1 MRRIAILIAV
11 ASFAAACTAPAPE
24 QLPESSA
31 PHESVTPVAT
41 AVAPRLGVQPETHA
55 DGSGPDGRAD
65 PGGLRS
71 EDSQPADTIETVATQ
86 TVIQLLEDEGLL
98 VLDIDSTAEPPE
110 GPKTTVRTI
119 VLYGTGR
126 SHPQQ
131 DSYLLEMESTAGTWT
146 VLSVEPAP

>member
-1 MRRIAILIAV
+1 MRRIAILMAV

-41 AVAPRLGVQPETHA
+41 VVAPRLGVQREAH
-55 DGSGPDGRAD
+55 DDDSGHDDPAD
-65 PGGLRS
+65 PGVWRS
-71 EDSQPADTIETVATQ
+71 EDSQPADTIEKVATQ
-86 TVIQLLEDEGLL
+86 TVIQLLEEEGLL
-98 VLDIDSTAEPPE
+98 VLDIGSAAAPPE
-110 GPKTTVRTI
+110 GSKSTVRTT

-146 VLSVEPAP
+146 VVSIEPAS

>member
-24 QLPESSA
+24 QLPAASA
-31 PHESVTPVAT
+31 RDGSAQPLSTVVQ
-41 AVAPRLGVQPETHA
+41 PRLGVQPEAH
-55 DGSGPDGRAD
+55 DVDSRPDGPAD
-65 PGGLRS
+65 PGGVRS

-86 TVIQLLEDEGLL
+86 AVIQLLEDEGLL
-98 VLDIDSTAEPPE
+98 VLDIGSTAEPPE
-110 GPKTTVRTI
+110 GTKTTVRTS

>member
-1 MRRIAILIAV
+1 MRGISMLIAV
-11 ASFAAACTAPAPE
+11 TGFAAACTAPAPE

-41 AVAPRLGVQPETHA
+41 VVAPRLGVQPEAH
-55 DGSGPDGRAD
+55 DDDSGPDGPSD
-65 PGGLRS
+65 PGALRS

-110 GPKTTVRTI
+110 GSKNTVRTT